1 MRHIL
6 FTSLVLLANM
16 VLAQETPP
24 TTPPAPVPAPVDPV
38 MGHWEVVSRS
48 CSSGAPVRDNFLVG
62 RDSIMLS
69 FFNGQYDGKT
79 QVGPCTIWVT
89 GNYTTKDNTLR
100 VFNLSGASNCQPQ
113 PTFSPITNFFSV
125 NDKELRIYMSTNGYG
140 SSCPAGD
147 MLESVFA
154 HVGQ

>member
-16 VLAQETPP
+16 VLAQEAPP
-24 TTPPAPVPAPVDPV
+24 TVPAPVDPV
-38 MGHWEVVSRS
+38 AGHWEIVSRS
-48 CSSGAPVRDNFLVG
+48 CSSGAAVRDNFIVG

-69 FFNGQYDGKT
+69 FFGGQYDGKT

-89 GNYTTKDNTLR
+89 GNYQTKDNALR

-113 PTFSPITNFFSV
+113 PIFSPITNFFSV
-125 NDKELRIYMSTNGYG
+125 NEKELRIYMSVNGYG
-140 SSCPAGD
+140 SSCPNGD